1 MKIPFYYSF
10 KEFENNYNNDF
21 KKWLSDYPDAIEK
34 DYLFELKEQYEVFVR
49 WSGNYRFD
57 EIITVSYIGE
67 TEYPE
72 TAEISNMEDYCNY
85 VEQKIKDHL
94 VDIGII
100 DNVDSRNSESSFNG
114 EMLEYWDDC
123 NFRTNR
129 NSLVFESAK
138 HKYLKHFFENHFF
151 YGLNFQERK
160 YKNFKY
166 SVVKIAEYI
175 DEKIKPPTKE
185 LKKISEIETPEI
197 ETKTKTPFTTPEKI
211 ALLQVT
217 ELEKYF
223 DTLTGDIA
231 DQKYRLLSALF
242 GVSFDTVKKC
252 YTNNTINIS
261 HKKRAKDFYNQK
273 FNESK

>member
-1 MKIPFYYSF
+1 M
-10 KEFENNYNNDF
+10 
-21 KKWLSDYPDAIEK
+21 
-34 DYLFELKEQYEVFVR
+34 
-49 WSGNYRFD
+49 
-57 EIITVSYIGE
+57 
-67 TEYPE
+67 
-72 TAEISNMEDYCNY
+72 
-85 VEQKIKDHL
+85 
-94 VDIGII
+94 
-100 DNVDSRNSESSFNG
+100 
-114 EMLEYWDDC
+114 
-123 NFRTNR
+123 
-129 NSLVFESAK
+129 
-138 HKYLKHFFENHFF
+138 
-151 YGLNFQERK
+151 
-160 YKNFKY
+160 
-166 SVVKIAEYI
+166 KIAEYI